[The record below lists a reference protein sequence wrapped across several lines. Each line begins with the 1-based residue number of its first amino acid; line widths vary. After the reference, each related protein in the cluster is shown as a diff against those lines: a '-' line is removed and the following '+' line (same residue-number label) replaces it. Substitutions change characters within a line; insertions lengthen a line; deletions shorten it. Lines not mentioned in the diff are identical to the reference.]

1 MHTIIHTY
9 ITHYIHIYTL
19 HTNVLT
25 HTHSTRAM
33 VRKLPPP
40 HVTAILL
47 IELAKGMPRGIA
59 CIQKHGLQLAPPL
72 SRLLQYP
79 KGLPRQRQQQ
89 RMRSLSYRVCG
100 VFILFMRCL
109 DVRCVY
115 VCYVVLSTNCAAV
128 ILCSRIYIWARGLP

>member
-40 HVTAILL
+40 PRDRYFINRTRKRNAARDSMYSKARSPARPAPLPPPAIPKRAPTTTATATNEESIL
-47 IELAKGMPRGIA
+47 
-59 CIQKHGLQLAPPL
+59 
-72 SRLLQYP
+72 
-79 KGLPRQRQQQ
+79 
-89 RMRSLSYRVCG
+89 
-100 VFILFMRCL
+100 
-109 DVRCVY
+109 
-115 VCYVVLSTNCAAV
+115 
-128 ILCSRIYIWARGLP
+128 